1 MVEILKNLHKGESGQ
16 DLVEYALLA
25 IMIAI
30 SAVAVLPT
38 VAQDVVIYFSKV
50 TVPLT

>member
-1 MVEILKNLHKGESGQ
+1 MVEILKNLYREESGQ

-25 IMIAI
+25 ILVAI
-30 SAVAVLPT
+30 SAVAVLPIL
-38 VAQDVVIYFSKV
+38 AQDVSIYFSRV